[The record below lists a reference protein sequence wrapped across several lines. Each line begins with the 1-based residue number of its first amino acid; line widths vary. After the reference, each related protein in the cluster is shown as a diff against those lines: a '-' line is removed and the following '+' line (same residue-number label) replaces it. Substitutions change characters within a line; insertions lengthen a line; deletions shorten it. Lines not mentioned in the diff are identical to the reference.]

1 MLQAGAP
8 EHSWRKTREILERA
22 YGGEQLDEIFA
33 WMDKA
38 PIASGSIAQIH
49 RAKLR
54 NGVAEKNGARTFTIH
69 ERLLRSVGSG
79 VELLA
84 KGEWRGLL
92 LKMRS
97 EWYKSAGKWEWN
109 PSSYLPVNPMGGTK
123 EEDVAV
129 VKAEDTAVLK
139 SKASDRTIEKPLGE
153 RPDDKTDEGRYVAV
167 KVRHPGVVEALRRD
181 FAILAWIARA
191 TRSVEVLKPF
201 QLEHTVQQVRL
212 FLFPYLYFR
221 NGGNLTDVVFCV
233 QFGVHMLQQVDLTLE
248 ASNLQKFEKAFSLW
262 GDVSFPVPVG
272 NLATEEVLVETFED
286 GVSISTFLMDDAHT
300 ASIDAAIQAA
310 LGAKHQAE
318 GVAKEEAAARDK
330 KRTKLEIRGD
340 GEFILTL
347 VPAT

>member
-1 MLQAGAP
+1 MLRRTLESGGAAFIKWGQWASTRYDVFPAQLCKELEMLQAGAP

-123 EEDVAV
+123 EDDSAVVMAGDVASSLI
-129 VKAEDTAVLK
+129 KAL
-139 SKASDRTIEKPLGE
+139 DRTMEKPLGE

-212 FLFPYLYFR
+212 FLFPYFYFR

-233 QFGVHMLQQVDLTLE
+233 YSSGCTCCSRWTSPWRLPTF
-248 ASNLQKFEKAFSLW
+248 KSLKRRFRS
-262 GDVSFPVPVG
+262 G
-272 NLATEEVLVETFED
+272 A
-286 GVSISTFLMDDAHT
+286 TFL
-300 ASIDAAIQAA
+300 SPSPS
-310 LGAKHQAE
+310 
-318 GVAKEEAAARDK
+318 
-330 KRTKLEIRGD
+330 EISPPRR
-340 GEFILTL
+340 
-347 VPAT
+347 

>member
-8 EHSWRKTREILERA
+8 EHSWRKTHEILERA

-33 WMDKA
+33 WMDQA

-123 EEDVAV
+123 EEDIAV
-129 VKAEDTAVLK
+129 VKAGDVASSL
-139 SKASDRTIEKPLGE
+139 SKALERTMEKPLGE

-212 FLFPYLYFR
+212 FLFPYFCISYFCMAAIR
-221 NGGNLTDVVFCV
+221 LTSCSVYSSGCTCCSRWTSPWRLPTF
-233 QFGVHMLQQVDLTLE
+233 
-248 ASNLQKFEKAFSLW
+248 KSLKRRFRS
-262 GDVSFPVPVG
+262 G
-272 NLATEEVLVETFED
+272 A
-286 GVSISTFLMDDAHT
+286 TFLSPSPSEISPPRRFSWRLSRT
-300 ASIDAAIQAA
+300 ACPS
-310 LGAKHQAE
+310 
-318 GVAKEEAAARDK
+318 ARS
-330 KRTKLEIRGD
+330 
-340 GEFILTL
+340 
-347 VPAT
+347 

>member
-1 MLQAGAP
+1 MLRRTLESGGAAFIKWGQWASTRYDVFPAQLCKELEMLQAGAP

-139 SKASDRTIEKPLGE
+139 SKALERTMEKPLGE

-212 FLFPYLYFR
+212 FLFPYFCISYFVWR
-221 NGGNLTDVVFCV
+221 
-233 QFGVHMLQQVDLTLE
+233 QFD
-248 ASNLQKFEKAFSLW
+248 
-262 GDVSFPVPVG
+262 
-272 NLATEEVLVETFED
+272 
-286 GVSISTFLMDDAHT
+286 
-300 ASIDAAIQAA
+300 
-310 LGAKHQAE
+310 
-318 GVAKEEAAARDK
+318 
-330 KRTKLEIRGD
+330 
-340 GEFILTL
+340 
-347 VPAT
+347 